1 MEILQIKLSDSTFTP
16 ASGYIGFGFL
26 FRPRGIEAGGGGALV
41 EGVKHVEVFDCNFV
55 FKLIFYVFFVTL
67 CV

>member
-1 MEILQIKLSDSTFTP
+1 
-16 ASGYIGFGFL
+16 
-26 FRPRGIEAGGGGALV
+26 IEAGGGGALV